1 MHEVRIW
8 IDLFI
13 QRIFTSY
20 KNSFCLPK
28 SSSHSHHFCTFYSPE
43 ASLEVCN
50 STYTSECICATQVCL
65 GVCLCSFMV
74 GVTQR
79 GRGARCPPG
88 RLNVKA
94 CISVFGISGV
104 SADLIAWPICKHFL
118 YVFNRNV
125 RLSVLDKYPQVY
137 HLSTQGAQN
146 SFPSL
151 RGAFVG
157 LASQTKFQTQIQ
169 MWSTRNQCSFCPSVF
184 CFIL

>member
-1 MHEVRIW
+1 MHLRDAGLLGSVRVLFYGWRNSRGQGCALPTWQAKCKSLYFDIW
-8 IDLFI
+8 YWF
-13 QRIFTSY
+13 F
-20 KNSFCLPK
+20 
-28 SSSHSHHFCTFYSPE
+28 SSSFSVFLRTF
-43 ASLEVCN
+43 
-50 STYTSECICATQVCL
+50 SECFPV
-65 GVCLCSFMV
+65 
-74 GVTQR
+74 
-79 GRGARCPPG
+79 
-88 RLNVKA
+88 
-94 CISVFGISGV
+94 ISGV

-146 SFPSL
+146 SFPSP

-169 MWSTRNQCSFCPSVF
+169 MWNTRNQCSFCPSVF